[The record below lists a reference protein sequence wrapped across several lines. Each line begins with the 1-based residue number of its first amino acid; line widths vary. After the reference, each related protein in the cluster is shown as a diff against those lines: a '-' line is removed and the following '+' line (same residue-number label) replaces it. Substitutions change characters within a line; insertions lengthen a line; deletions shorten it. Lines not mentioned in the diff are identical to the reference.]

1 MLRKVKAIQHFV
13 LIWNVFYNLKRKSMD
28 KKLMGVFAPITT
40 PFDAKGEVA
49 YDKLKQNMKFY
60 AGSGLKGYLALG
72 SNGENKSLS
81 NQEKEKVLATII
93 GNKGSNQV
101 VMAGCIFESTKET
114 IEFAQTAQ
122 RLGTD
127 FITLLPPSYFKK
139 EMTDAVLLKYFTDVA
154 GAVTTP
160 CLVYNAPQFCG
171 GTTLSV
177 SMVKDL
183 AKHPNIVGVK
193 DSSTGNIENFLLAVR
208 DVFNV
213 MPGSAN
219 FFMNGLIMGAPG
231 GVISL
236 ANIFPD
242 ITVKLYDLTVSKK
255 YDEAFKLNERII
267 QMNKS
272 VSGSGGVAA
281 VKYAMDLAGLYGGD
295 PRLPLLPLNNDLR
308 KKIEDYLTKE
318 GMI

>member
-1 MLRKVKAIQHFV
+1 ME
-13 LIWNVFYNLKRKSMD
+13 

-40 PFDAKGEVA
+40 PFDSKGEVA
-49 YDKLKQNMKFY
+49 YDKLKENMGFY
-60 AGSGLKGYLALG
+60 AKSPLKGYLALG
-72 SNGENKSLS
+72 SNGENKSLTNS
-81 NQEKEKVLATII
+81 EKAKVLETII
-93 GNKGSNQV
+93 NNKGKEQV
-101 VMAGCIFESTKET
+101 VMAGCIFESTRET
-114 IEFAQTAQ
+114 IEFAKIAQ
-122 RLGTD
+122 ELGTD

-139 EMTDAVLLKYFTDVA
+139 EMTDPVLLKYFTDVA
-154 GAVTTP
+154 SSLTTP

-177 SMVKDL
+177 SLVKDL
-183 AKHPNIVGVK
+183 TKHPNIVGVK
-193 DSSTGNIENFLLAVR
+193 DSSTGNIESFLLAVR

-236 ANIFPD
+236 ANVFPD
-242 ITVKLYDLTVSKK
+242 ITCKLYELTVSKK
-255 YDEAFKLNERII
+255 YEEAFKLNERVI
-267 QMNKS
+267 QMNKT

-295 PRLPLLPLNNDLR
+295 PRLPLLPLKEDLR
-308 KKIEDYLTKE
+308 TKIQDYLKKE
-318 GMI
+318 GLI